1 MSSYLSDDIEHE
13 AAIED
18 DKREGTCVIIFF
30 LNFVSNILVMV
41 FS

>member
-1 MSSYLSDDIEHE
+1 MSSYLSEHE

-30 LNFVSNILVMV
+30 LNFVSNVLVMV